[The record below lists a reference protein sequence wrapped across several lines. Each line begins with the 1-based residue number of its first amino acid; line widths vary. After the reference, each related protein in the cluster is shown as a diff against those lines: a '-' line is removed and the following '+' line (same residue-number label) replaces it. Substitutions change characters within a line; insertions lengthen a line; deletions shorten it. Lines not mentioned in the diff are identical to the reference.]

1 MRQQWYILMTIME
14 HNFPLK
20 VLFILILTTLLC
32 SAIGLE
38 REHVQ
43 RPAGVRTHMLVGLS
57 SALVMLTSEFL
68 LVKYNGTVVFDPT
81 RMGAQ
86 VISGIGFLGAG
97 TIIKE
102 GYNVKGLTT
111 AASLWSV
118 ACIGLATGCGFYFG
132 AIMLT
137 IIVLIALQFMRHV
150 LPKHSQSHV
159 MVVFLDKIDDTIE
172 AIRTK
177 LEENHL
183 FVHGIEIISQMESCQ
198 PAIKIT
204 FSKPPE
210 INDLNYIV
218 TRIQQTKGVADVY
231 LK

>member
-1 MRQQWYILMTIME
+1 MQAWWYTIQKLLVQS
-14 HNFPLK
+14 FSLK
-20 VLFILILTTLLC
+20 VLFSLLLTTLLC
-32 SAIGLE
+32 SAIGWE
-38 REHVQ
+38 REQIQ
-43 RPAGVRTHMLVGLS
+43 RPAGIRTHLLVGLS

-68 LVKYNGTVVFDPT
+68 LMEYNGTVVFDPT
-81 RMGAQ
+81 RLGAQ

-118 ACIGLATGCGFYFG
+118 ACIGLAAGCGFYYG
-132 AIMLT
+132 AILLT
-137 IIVLIALQFMRHV
+137 IIILIALQFMRQV

-159 MVVFLDKIDDTIE
+159 MIIFLEKIDDTIE
-172 AIRTK
+172 TIRER
-177 LEENHL
+177 LEEHRL
-183 FVHGIEIISQMESCQ
+183 FIHGIEIISQVDSCH
-198 PAIKIT
+198 PTLKVT

-210 INDLNYIV
+210 IIDLGYILA
-218 TRIQQTKGVADVY
+218 RIQQIKGVEDVY